1 MSAYPD
7 EIDNLPDLDGHEMAG
22 SYQYHADVHSAE
34 EAAIVAVQ
42 VELGLNPSGTFG
54 TVAERL
60 ANTGGGESGQG
71 AKGDKGDKG
80 EPGPAGPK
88 GDRGEPGETENLA
101 DYALKTYVDAADQ
114 VLQDQI
120 SSILGQ
126 LEPERGNAQ
135 TYRFKEVAGNNIA
148 SRAGEICVNH
158 ADAADVTLISIA
170 PQDLYNETSKAIGDH
185 DRIAFEVLNG
195 SGQSTGRVS
204 TFAITGGSD
213 LTAISVAHSWSGGGR
228 EPFAFNEPV
237 NLWVYSSTPGVVT
250 HDELAAAL
258 AHDVRNDAAEKPGQD
273 AENVIDQGSI
283 TFNNV
288 FPADRDT
295 FAFETNKN
303 GEPGWLTFGTTDDF
317 WDHQWTLNGG
327 YMVWR
332 NLRDGDEVVKIT
344 RDGLTVGG
352 ENVATVDEYA
362 AFRSGLR
369 SAVESSKDYKSLRTA
384 LLDALDEA

>member
-42 VELGLNPSGTFG
+42 VELGLNPSGEFD

-80 EPGPAGPK
+80 EPGETGPAGPK
-88 GDRGEPGETENLA
+88 GSDGEPGGQGPAGPPGETENLA

-135 TYRFKEVAGNNIA
+135 TYRFKAVVGDNIA
-148 SRAGEICVNH
+148 SRAGELCVNSS
-158 ADAADVTLISIA
+158 DPQDITLVSIA
-170 PQDLYNETSKAIGDH
+170 PQDLYNEDSKIVGNN
-185 DRIAFEVLNG
+185 DRIAFEVLNQ

-204 TFAITGGSD
+204 TFAITGGSN
-213 LTAISVAHSWSGGGR
+213 LTAISVTHSWSGGGR
-228 EPFAFNEPV
+228 EPFAYNEPV
-237 NLWVYSSTPGVVT
+237 NVWIYSSPGAVRSVV
-250 HDELAAAL
+250 
-258 AHDVRNDAAEKPGQD
+258 AHVP
-273 AENVIDQGSI
+273 
-283 TFNNV
+283 
-288 FPADRDT
+288 PPL
-295 FAFETNKN
+295 
-303 GEPGWLTFGTTDDF
+303 GE
-317 WDHQWTLNGG
+317 
-327 YMVWR
+327 
-332 NLRDGDEVVKIT
+332 
-344 RDGLTVGG
+344 
-352 ENVATVDEYA
+352 A
-362 AFRSGLR
+362 
-369 SAVESSKDYKSLRTA
+369 
-384 LLDALDEA
+384 